1 MENLGRSR
9 ETTRK
14 IVAPAAARL
23 AGAASRPNA
32 PGGGPLGKRVR
43 ERVVSGFQDARRR
56 LVERDRGGRRRPVI
70 CGRRR
75 VSPKRAAEQA
85 LRRRLE
91 ARSRRWRSAADF
103 MFFSRT
109 GYPYGILF
117 ASPPKK
123 NSAGPSNERRERFPK
138 ISGSPGPGRPA
149 GGGAVKLM
157 LQVPF
162 RTGRR
167 SRRHFPVARSR
178 RDPASGPRARV
189 RDLAATLIQFGGDA
203 THPASSARVSCRTRE
218 EGPLRRN
225 GN

>member
-9 ETTRK
+9 EPSRK
-14 IVAPAAARL
+14 IVAPAVARL

-56 LVERDRGGRRRPVI
+56 LVERDRGRRRRPVI
-70 CGRRR
+70 RGRRR
-75 VSPKRAAEQA
+75 VCQSERPNT

-91 ARSRRWRSAADF
+91 ARSRRMASAADF
-103 MFFSRT
+103 LVFLRT

-123 NSAGPSNERRERFPK
+123 FRGSVEREAGTLSQDLRVSR
-138 ISGSPGPGRPA
+138 PGAAGWGR

-162 RTGRR
+162 RRAVDRGGTSQ
-167 SRRHFPVARSR
+167 SR
-178 RDPASGPRARV
+178 DRAGTQPQ
-189 RDLAATLIQFGGDA
+189 DFSLA
-203 THPASSARVSCRTRE
+203 
-218 EGPLRRN
+218 
-225 GN
+225 

>member
-1 MENLGRSR
+1 MSEMENLGRSR
-9 ETTRK
+9 EPSRK
-14 IVAPAAARL
+14 IVAPAVARL

-85 LRRRLE
+85 LRRRSGGSE
-91 ARSRRWRSAADF
+91 PPSGVGADF
-103 MFFSRT
+103 LT

-117 ASPPKK
+117 VSPPNK

-162 RTGRR
+162 RTRRR
-167 SRRHFPVARSR
+167 SMRHFPVARSR
-178 RDPASGPRARV
+178 RDPASGPLARV

-218 EGPLRRN
+218 DGPLRRN